1 MEKLFMN
8 WSYIIFHTLGGL
20 GLFFMGM
27 KVMSESV
34 QKAAGDKLRKIL
46 KVLTSNRFVGAFVGF
61 LITAIIQSSG
71 ATTVMTIGFVNAG
84 LMTVQQAIGVGLG
97 ASIGTTVTGWIV
109 TLNVSAFSLPL
120 IGVGVMLR
128 LFSKNKSWQYVGEL
142 IYGFGILFLG
152 MEVMKKGFAPLRES
166 ETFVRMFQSIDGTT
180 FASVLLGVFVGIVT
194 TCITQSSSAMVGI
207 VIALA
212 SQGLLNFEGALAVV
226 LGSNIGASSTGVL
239 AAIGGTVNAKRT
251 ALSQVIFRCIGV
263 TVLLVIFRP
272 YKDIVD
278 LMIPGTPEEALT
290 VHIAMGHTVFNVTTL
305 ILCIPF
311 VSQLTKLVEKIF
323 PDKAGGT
330 VEMPEDLVK
339 LQTSMFSTPSIAIME
354 CEKELLNMSDY
365 VTKNLDMLRLMSLKD
380 TNQVAE
386 ISDEIARNE
395 DKIDKYQYQLTQFL
409 IALSVRAISPR
420 DAKIV
425 ASRIGLA
432 HNFEKIADCVEHMSQ
447 IIDKLTR
454 NNMTFSTEAIS
465 VINQILD
472 ENIEHFKKSVTI
484 FKNGEDDPVYA
495 DEALVIRIRIKKL
508 IKDAKI
514 QHFNRIKEK
523 ICDGSASI
531 QFIDILNNLNTMS
544 AENHNVAENLAGQ
557 KY

>member
-1 MEKLFMN
+1 MN

-84 LMTVQQAIGVGLG
+84 LMTVQQTIGVGLG

-109 TLNVSAFSLPL
+109 TLNVALYSLPL
-120 IGVGVMLR
+120 IGLGVMLR
-128 LFSKNKSWQYVGEL
+128 LFSKNKSRQYVGEL

-152 MEVMKKGFAPLRES
+152 MEIMKEGFAPLKES
-166 ETFVRMFQSIDGTT
+166 ETFIKIFQSIDGTT

-212 SQGLLNFEGALAVV
+212 SQGLLNFDGALAVV
-226 LGSNIGASSTGVL
+226 LGSNIGSSSTGVL
-239 AAIGGTVNAKRT
+239 AAVGGTVNAKRT
-251 ALSQVIFRCIGV
+251 ALAQVIFRSISV
-263 TVLLVIFRP
+263 VFLIFLFHP
-272 YKDIVD
+272 YKELVD
-278 LMIPGTPEEALT
+278 LSTPGTPVEFLT
-290 VHIAMGHTVFNVTTL
+290 VHIAMGHTLFNVITL
-305 ILCIPF
+305 VIFIPF
-311 VSQLTKLVEKIF
+311 VNQLTRFVEKIF
-323 PDKAGGT
+323 PDKAEGKL
-330 VEMPEDLVK
+330 EMPEDLVK

-365 VTKNLDMLRLMSLKD
+365 VIKNLDMLREMSLKNSD
-380 TNQVAE
+380 QVAE

-409 IALSVRAISPR
+409 IALSVRAISPK

-432 HNFEKIADCVEHMSQ
+432 HNFEKIADGVEHISQ

-454 NNMTFSTEAIS
+454 NNMTFSTEAID
-465 VINQILD
+465 VVNQILD
-472 ENIEHFKKSVTI
+472 ENIAHFKKSVTI
-484 FKNGEDDPVYA
+484 FKNGEEVPAYA
-495 DEALVIRIRIKKL
+495 DEALVIRIRIKKM

-531 QFIDILNNLNTMS
+531 QFIDVLNNLNTMS
-544 AENHNVAENLAGQ
+544 AENHNVAEVLAGE

>member
-1 MEKLFMN
+1 
-8 WSYIIFHTLGGL
+8 
-20 GLFFMGM
+20 
-27 KVMSESV
+27 V
-34 QKAAGDKLRKIL
+34 
-46 KVLTSNRFVGAFVGF
+46 
-61 LITAIIQSSG
+61 
-71 ATTVMTIGFVNAG
+71 
-84 LMTVQQAIGVGLG
+84 
-97 ASIGTTVTGWIV
+97 
-109 TLNVSAFSLPL
+109 
-120 IGVGVMLR
+120 
-128 LFSKNKSWQYVGEL
+128 
-142 IYGFGILFLG
+142 
-152 MEVMKKGFAPLRES
+152 
-166 ETFVRMFQSIDGTT
+166 
-180 FASVLLGVFVGIVT
+180 
-194 TCITQSSSAMVGI
+194 
-207 VIALA
+207 
-212 SQGLLNFEGALAVV
+212 
-226 LGSNIGASSTGVL
+226 
-239 AAIGGTVNAKRT
+239 GGTVNAKRT

-263 TVLLVIFRP
+263 AVLLVIFRP

-278 LMIPGTPEEALT
+278 LMIPGTPDEALT
-290 VHIAMGHTVFNVTTL
+290 VHIAMGHTVFNITTL

-330 VEMPEDLVK
+330 VKMPEDLVK

-365 VTKNLDMLRLMSLKD
+365 VTKNLDMLREMSLKD
-380 TNQVAE
+380 PVQVAE
-386 ISDEIARNE
+386 LTDEIAKNE
-395 DKIDKYQYQLTQFL
+395 DRIDKYQYQLTQFL
-409 IALSVRAISPR
+409 IALSVRAISPG

-432 HNFEKIADCVEHMSQ
+432 HNFEKIADCVEHISQ
-447 IIDKLTR
+447 IIDKLKR
-454 NNMTFSTEAIS
+454 NNTTFSTEAIN

-472 ENIEHFKKSVTI
+472 ENISHFKKSVTI
-484 FKNGEDDPVYA
+484 FKNGEEVPAYA

-544 AENHNVAENLAGQ
+544 AENHNVAEVLAGE

>member
-1 MEKLFMN
+1 
-8 WSYIIFHTLGGL
+8 
-20 GLFFMGM
+20 
-27 KVMSESV
+27 
-34 QKAAGDKLRKIL
+34 
-46 KVLTSNRFVGAFVGF
+46 
-61 LITAIIQSSG
+61 
-71 ATTVMTIGFVNAG
+71 MTIGFVNAG

-109 TLNVSAFSLPL
+109 TLNVSVFSLPL

-128 LFSKNKSWQYVGEL
+128 LFSKNKSWQYIGEL

-152 MEVMKKGFAPLRES
+152 METMKSGFAPLKES
-166 ETFVRMFQSIDGTT
+166 ETFVRMFQSIDGSTY
-180 FASVLLGVFVGIVT
+180 ASILLGVLVGIVT

-212 SQGLLNFEGALAVV
+212 SQGLINFEGALAVV

-239 AAIGGTVNAKRT
+239 AAVGGTVNAKRT

-263 TVLLVIFRP
+263 AVLLVVFRP

-278 LMIPGTPEEALT
+278 LMIPGTPDEALT
-290 VHIAMGHTVFNVTTL
+290 VHIAMGHTVFNITTL

-365 VTKNLDMLRLMSLKD
+365 VTKNLDMLREMSLKD

-409 IALSVRAISPR
+409 IALSVRAISPG

-472 ENIEHFKKSVTI
+472 ENIAHFKKSLTI
-484 FKNGEDDPVYA
+484 FKNGEEVPAYA

-544 AENHNVAENLAGQ
+544 AENHNVAEVLAGE

>member
-1 MEKLFMN
+1 MD

-84 LMTVQQAIGVGLG
+84 LMTVQQTIGVGLG

-109 TLNVSAFSLPL
+109 TLNVALYSLPL
-120 IGVGVMLR
+120 IGIGVMLR
-128 LFSKNKSWQYVGEL
+128 LFSKNKSRQYIGEL

-152 MEVMKKGFAPLRES
+152 MEVMKEGFAPLKES
-166 ETFVRMFQSIDGTT
+166 EFFVSMFQSIDGTT
-180 FASVLLGVFVGIVT
+180 FASVLLGVLVGIVV

-212 SQGLLNFEGALAVV
+212 SQGLLNFDGALAVV
-226 LGSNIGASSTGVL
+226 LGSNIGSSSTGVL
-239 AAIGGTVNAKRT
+239 AAVGGTVNAKRT
-251 ALSQVIFRCIGV
+251 ALAQVIFRSV
-263 TVLLVIFRP
+263 SVIFLIFLFHP
-272 YKDIVD
+272 YKELVDIST
-278 LMIPGTPEEALT
+278 PGTPEEFIT
-290 VHIAMGHTVFNVTTL
+290 VHIAMGHTLFNVITL
-305 ILCIPF
+305 IIFIPF
-311 VSQLTKLVEKIF
+311 VSQLTKFVEKIF
-323 PDKAGGT
+323 PDKAEGKL
-330 VEMPEDLVK
+330 EMPEDLVK

-354 CEKELLNMSDY
+354 CEKELLTMSDY
-365 VTKNLDMLRLMSLKD
+365 VVKNLDMLREMSLKD
-380 TNQVAE
+380 PVQVAE
-386 ISDEIARNE
+386 LTDEIAKNE
-395 DKIDKYQYQLTQFL
+395 DRIDKYQYQLTQFL
-409 IALSVRAISPR
+409 IALSVRAISPG

-432 HNFEKIADCVEHMSQ
+432 HNFEKIADCVEHMAQ
-447 IIDKLTR
+447 IIDKLKR
-454 NNMTFSTEAIS
+454 NNTTFSAEAIN

-472 ENIEHFKKSVTI
+472 ENIVHFKKSVSI
-484 FKNGEDDPVYA
+484 FKTGEELPVYA

-544 AENHNVAENLAGQ
+544 AENHNVAEVLAGE

>member
-1 MEKLFMN
+1 MN

-61 LITAIIQSSG
+61 IITAIIQSSG

-84 LMTVQQAIGVGLG
+84 LMTVQQTIGVGLG

-109 TLNVSAFSLPL
+109 TLNISRYALPL
-120 IGVGVMLR
+120 IGIGVMMR
-128 LFSKNKSWQYVGEL
+128 LFSKNKSRQYIGEL

-152 MEVMKKGFAPLRES
+152 METMKTGFGPLKES
-166 ETFVRMFQSIDGTT
+166 EFFVNMFQSIDGTT
-180 FASVLLGVFVGIVT
+180 YGSIILGVFVGIIT

-251 ALSQVIFRCIGV
+251 ALAQVTFRIIGVIF
-263 TVLLVIFRP
+263 LLCIFRP
-272 YKDIVD
+272 YKEIVD
-278 LMIPGTPEEALT
+278 LLTPGAPFGDTLT
-290 VHIAMGHTVFNVTTL
+290 IHIAMGHTIFNVTTL
-305 ILCIPF
+305 LITIPF
-311 VSQLTKLVEKIF
+311 VGQLAKFVEKIF
-323 PDKAGGT
+323 PDKAEGKL
-330 VEMPEDLVK
+330 EMPEDLVK

-365 VTKNLDMLRLMSLKD
+365 VTKNLDMLREMSLKD

-395 DKIDKYQYQLTQFL
+395 DRIDKYQYQLTQFL
-409 IALSVRAISPR
+409 IALSVRAISPG

-472 ENIEHFKKSVTI
+472 ENIAHFKKSVTI
-484 FKNGEDDPVYA
+484 FKNGEEVPAYA

-544 AENHNVAENLAGQ
+544 AENHNVAEVLAGE

>member
-1 MEKLFMN
+1 MN

-84 LMTVQQAIGVGLG
+84 LMTVQQTIGVGLG

-109 TLNVSAFSLPL
+109 TLNVALYSLPL
-120 IGVGVMLR
+120 IGIGVMLR
-128 LFSKNKSWQYVGEL
+128 LFSKNKSRQYIGEL

-152 MEVMKKGFAPLRES
+152 MEVMKEGFAPLKES
-166 ETFVRMFQSIDGTT
+166 ETFIRIFQSIDGTT
-180 FASVLLGVFVGIVT
+180 FASIILGVFVGIVT

-212 SQGLLNFEGALAVV
+212 SQGLLNFDGALAVV
-226 LGSNIGASSTGVL
+226 LGSNIGSSSTGVL
-239 AAIGGTVNAKRT
+239 AAVGGTVNAKRT
-251 ALSQVIFRCIGV
+251 ALAQVIFRSISV
-263 TVLLVIFRP
+263 VFLVFLFHP
-272 YKDIVD
+272 YKELVD
-278 LMIPGTPEEALT
+278 LCTPGTPDEMLT
-290 VHIAMGHTVFNVTTL
+290 VHIAMGHTLFNVITL
-305 ILCIPF
+305 IIFIPF
-311 VSQLTKLVEKIF
+311 VSQLARFVEKIF
-323 PDKAGGT
+323 PDKEVGK
-330 VEMPEDLVK
+330 VEMPENLVK

-365 VTKNLDMLRLMSLKD
+365 VVKNLDMLREMSLK
-380 TNQVAE
+380 NPVQVAE
-386 ISDEIARNE
+386 MSDEIAKNE
-395 DKIDKYQYQLTQFL
+395 DRIDKYQYQLTQFL
-409 IALSVRAISPR
+409 IALSVRAISPG

-432 HNFEKIADCVEHMSQ
+432 HNFEKIADCVEHISQ
-447 IIDKLTR
+447 IIDKLKR
-454 NNMTFSTEAIS
+454 NNATFSAEAIET
-465 VINQILD
+465 INQILE
-472 ENIEHFKKSVTI
+472 ENIEHFKKSVSI
-484 FKNGEDDPVYA
+484 FKNGEDAPVYA

-508 IKDAKI
+508 IKDAKV

>member
-1 MEKLFMN
+1 MN

-84 LMTVQQAIGVGLG
+84 LMTVQQTIGVGLG

-109 TLNVSAFSLPL
+109 TLNVALYSLPL
-120 IGVGVMLR
+120 IGIGVMLR
-128 LFSKNKSWQYVGEL
+128 LFSKNKSRQYIGEL

-152 MEVMKKGFAPLRES
+152 MEVMKEGFAPLKES
-166 ETFVRMFQSIDGTT
+166 ETFIRIFQSINGTT
-180 FASVLLGVFVGIVT
+180 FTSILLGVLVGIIT

-212 SQGLLNFEGALAVV
+212 SQGLLNFDGALAVV
-226 LGSNIGASSTGVL
+226 LGSNIGSSSTGVL
-239 AAIGGTVNAKRT
+239 AAVGGTVNAKRT
-251 ALSQVIFRCIGV
+251 ALAQVIFRSISV
-263 TVLLVIFRP
+263 VFLIFLFHP
-272 YKDIVD
+272 YKELVDICT
-278 LMIPGTPEEALT
+278 PGTPEEMLT
-290 VHIAMGHTVFNVTTL
+290 VHIAMGHTLFNVITL
-305 ILCIPF
+305 IIFIPF
-311 VSQLTKLVEKIF
+311 VSQLARFVEKIF
-323 PDKAGGT
+323 PDKEVGK
-330 VEMPEDLVK
+330 VEMPENLVK

-365 VTKNLDMLRLMSLKD
+365 VVKNLDMLREMSLK
-380 TNQVAE
+380 NPVQVAE
-386 ISDEIARNE
+386 MSDEIAKNE
-395 DKIDKYQYQLTQFL
+395 DRIDKYQYQLTQFL
-409 IALSVRAISPR
+409 IALSVRAISPG

-432 HNFEKIADCVEHMSQ
+432 HNFEKIADCVEHISQ
-447 IIDKLTR
+447 IIDKLKR
-454 NNMTFSTEAIS
+454 NNATFSAEAIET
-465 VINQILD
+465 INQILE
-472 ENIEHFKKSVTI
+472 ENIEHFKKSVSI
-484 FKNGEDDPVYA
+484 FKNGEDAPVYA

-508 IKDAKI
+508 IKDAKV

>member
-1 MEKLFMN
+1 MN

-84 LMTVQQAIGVGLG
+84 LMTVQQTIGVGLG

-109 TLNVSAFSLPL
+109 TLNVALYSLPL
-120 IGVGVMLR
+120 IGIGVMLR
-128 LFSKNKSWQYVGEL
+128 LFSKNKSRQYIGEL

-152 MEVMKKGFAPLRES
+152 MEVMKEGFAPLKES
-166 ETFVRMFQSIDGTT
+166 ETFIRIFQSIDGTT
-180 FASVLLGVFVGIVT
+180 FASVLLGVFVGIVV

-212 SQGLLNFEGALAVV
+212 SQGLLNFDGALAVV
-226 LGSNIGASSTGVL
+226 LGSNIGSSSTGVL
-239 AAIGGTVNAKRT
+239 AAVGGSVNAKRT
-251 ALSQVIFRCIGV
+251 ALAQVIFRSI
-263 TVLLVIFRP
+263 TVVFLIFLFHP
-272 YKDIVD
+272 YKELVDI
-278 LMIPGTPEEALT
+278 MTPGTPLEMLT
-290 VHIAMGHTVFNVTTL
+290 VHIAMGHTLFNVITL
-305 ILCIPF
+305 VIFIPF
-311 VSQLTKLVEKIF
+311 VSQLAKFVEKIF
-323 PDKAGGT
+323 PDKVEGKI
-330 VEMPEDLVK
+330 EMPEDLVK

-354 CEKELLNMSDY
+354 CEKELLTMSDY
-365 VTKNLDMLRLMSLKD
+365 VIKNLDMLREMSLKD
-380 TNQVAE
+380 PVQVAE
-386 ISDEIARNE
+386 ITDEISKNE
-395 DKIDKYQYQLTQFL
+395 DRIDKYQYQLTQFL
-409 IALSVRAISPR
+409 IALSVRAISPG

-432 HNFEKIADCVEHMSQ
+432 HNFEKIADCVEHISQ
-447 IIDKLTR
+447 IIDKLKR
-454 NNMTFSTEAIS
+454 NNATFSAEAIET
-465 VINQILD
+465 INQILD
-472 ENIEHFKKSVTI
+472 ENTEHFKKSVTI
-484 FKNGEDDPVYA
+484 FKNGEDLPVYA

-508 IKDAKI
+508 IKDAKV

>member
-1 MEKLFMN
+1 MN

-84 LMTVQQAIGVGLG
+84 LMTVQETIGVGLG

-109 TLNVSAFSLPL
+109 TLNVALYSLPL
-120 IGVGVMLR
+120 IGLGVMLR
-128 LFSKNKSWQYVGEL
+128 LFSKNKSRQYIGEL

-152 MEVMKKGFAPLRES
+152 MEVMKEGFAPLRDS
-166 ETFVRMFQSIDGTT
+166 ATFIRIFQSIDGST

-212 SQGLLNFEGALAVV
+212 SQGLLNFDGALAVV
-226 LGSNIGASSTGVL
+226 LGSNIGSSSTGVL
-239 AAIGGTVNAKRT
+239 AAVGGTVNAKRT
-251 ALSQVIFRCIGV
+251 ALAQVIFRSISV
-263 TVLLVIFRP
+263 IVLIFLFHP
-272 YKDIVD
+272 YKELVD
-278 LMIPGTPEEALT
+278 LCTPGTPEEMLT
-290 VHIAMGHTVFNVTTL
+290 VHIAMGHTLFNVITL
-305 ILCIPF
+305 VIFLPF
-311 VSQLTKLVEKIF
+311 VSHLARFVEKIF
-323 PDKAGGT
+323 PDKAGT
-330 VEMPEDLVK
+330 NIEMPENLVK

-365 VTKNLDMLRLMSLKD
+365 VIKNLDMLREMSLKD

-395 DKIDKYQYQLTQFL
+395 DRIDKYQYQLTQFL
-409 IALSVRAISPR
+409 IALSVRAISPG

-432 HNFEKIADCVEHMSQ
+432 HNFEKIADGVEHISQ
-447 IIDKLTR
+447 IIDKLKR
-454 NNMTFSTEAIS
+454 NNATFSAEAIET
-465 VINQILD
+465 INQILD
-472 ENIEHFKKSVTI
+472 ENISHFKKSVSI
-484 FKNGEDDPVYA
+484 FKNGEEVPAYA
-495 DEALVIRIRIKKL
+495 DEALVIRIRIKKM

-544 AENHNVAENLAGQ
+544 AENHNVAEVLAGE

>member
-1 MEKLFMN
+1 MN
-8 WSYIIFHTLGGL
+8 WEIVLFKTIGGL

-61 LITAIIQSSG
+61 IITAIIQSSG
-71 ATTVMTIGFVNAG
+71 ATTVMTLGFVNAG
-84 LMTVQQAIGVGLG
+84 LMTVQQAIGVNLG

-109 TLNVSAFSLPL
+109 TLNVALYSLPL
-120 IGVGVMLR
+120 IGLGVMLR
-128 LFSKNKSWQYVGEL
+128 LFSKNKSRQYVGEL
-142 IYGFGILFLG
+142 VYGFGILFLG
-152 MEVMKKGFAPLRES
+152 MEMMKEGFAPLKEN
-166 ETFVRMFQSIDGTT
+166 ETFIRMFAGIDGTT
-180 FASVLLGVFVGIVT
+180 YLSVTIGIIIGIVAT
-194 TCITQSSSAMVGI
+194 LITQSSSATVGI

-212 SQGLLNFEGALAVV
+212 SQGLINYDGGLALV
-226 LGSNIGASSTGVL
+226 LGSNIGSSSTGVL

-251 ALSQVIFRCIGV
+251 ALAQVIFRSGGV
-263 TVLLVIFRP
+263 VLLLFLFYPFIRF
-272 YKDIVD
+272 VD
-278 LMIPGTPEEALT
+278 MITPGNPSETLT
-290 VHIAMGHTVFNVTTL
+290 VHIAMGHTVYNVITL
-305 ILCIPF
+305 LVFIPF
-311 VSQLTKLVEKIF
+311 VTQLTKFVEKIF
-323 PDKAGGT
+323 PDKAVGT
-330 VEMPEDLVK
+330 VEMPENLVK

-365 VTKNLDMLRLMSLKD
+365 VIKNLDMLREMSLKD
-380 TNQVAE
+380 SAQVAE

-409 IALSVRAISPR
+409 IALSVRAISPK

-432 HNFEKIADCVEHMSQ
+432 HNFEKIADGVEHISQ

-454 NNMTFSTEAIS
+454 NNMTFSTEAID
-465 VINQILD
+465 VVNQILD
-472 ENIEHFKKSVTI
+472 ENIAHFKKSVTI
-484 FKNGEDDPVYA
+484 FKNGEELPAYA
-495 DEALVIRIRIKKL
+495 DEALVIRIRIKKM

-544 AENHNVAENLAGQ
+544 AENHNVAEVLAGE

>member
-1 MEKLFMN
+1 MN

-128 LFSKNKSWQYVGEL
+128 LFSKNKSWQYIGEL

-152 MEVMKKGFAPLRES
+152 METMKSGFAPLKES
-166 ETFVRMFQSIDGTT
+166 ETFVRMFQSIDGSTY
-180 FASVLLGVFVGIVT
+180 ASILLGVLVGIVT

-207 VIALA
+207 VISLA
-212 SQGLLNFEGALAVV
+212 SQGLINFEGALAVV

-239 AAIGGTVNAKRT
+239 AAVGGTVNAKRT

-263 TVLLVIFRP
+263 AVLLVIFRP

-278 LMIPGTPEEALT
+278 LMIPGTPDEALT
-290 VHIAMGHTVFNVTTL
+290 VHIAMGHTVFNITTL

-323 PDKAGGT
+323 P
-330 VEMPEDLVK
+330 
-339 LQTSMFSTPSIAIME
+339 
-354 CEKELLNMSDY
+354 
-365 VTKNLDMLRLMSLKD
+365 
-380 TNQVAE
+380 
-386 ISDEIARNE
+386 
-395 DKIDKYQYQLTQFL
+395 
-409 IALSVRAISPR
+409 
-420 DAKIV
+420 
-425 ASRIGLA
+425 
-432 HNFEKIADCVEHMSQ
+432 
-447 IIDKLTR
+447 
-454 NNMTFSTEAIS
+454 
-465 VINQILD
+465 
-472 ENIEHFKKSVTI
+472 
-484 FKNGEDDPVYA
+484 
-495 DEALVIRIRIKKL
+495 
-508 IKDAKI
+508 
-514 QHFNRIKEK
+514 
-523 ICDGSASI
+523 
-531 QFIDILNNLNTMS
+531 
-544 AENHNVAENLAGQ
+544 
-557 KY
+557 

>member
-1 MEKLFMN
+1 MN

-84 LMTVQQAIGVGLG
+84 LMTVQQTIGVGLG

-109 TLNVSAFSLPL
+109 TLNVALYSLPL
-120 IGVGVMLR
+120 IGIGVMLR
-128 LFSKNKSWQYVGEL
+128 LFSKNKSRQYIGEL

-152 MEVMKKGFAPLRES
+152 MEIMKEGFAPLRDS
-166 ETFVRMFQSIDGTT
+166 ETFIRIFQSIDGST
-180 FASVLLGVFVGIVT
+180 FTSILLGVFVGIVT

-212 SQGLLNFEGALAVV
+212 SQGLLNFDGALAVV
-226 LGSNIGASSTGVL
+226 LGSNIGSSSTGVL
-239 AAIGGTVNAKRT
+239 AAVGGTVNAKRT
-251 ALSQVIFRCIGV
+251 ALAQVIFRSISV
-263 TVLLVIFRP
+263 VVLIFLFHP
-272 YKDIVD
+272 YKELVD
-278 LMIPGTPEEALT
+278 LSTPGTPEEMLT
-290 VHIAMGHTVFNVTTL
+290 VHIAMGHTLFNVITL
-305 ILCIPF
+305 VIFIPF
-311 VSQLTKLVEKIF
+311 VSQLAKFVEKIF
-323 PDKAGGT
+323 PDKEGGKI
-330 VEMPEDLVK
+330 EMPENLVK

-365 VTKNLDMLRLMSLKD
+365 VIKNLDMLREMSLK
-380 TNQVAE
+380 NPVQVAE
-386 ISDEIARNE
+386 MSDEIAKNE
-395 DKIDKYQYQLTQFL
+395 DRIDKYQYQLTQFL
-409 IALSVRAISPR
+409 IALSVRAISPG

-432 HNFEKIADCVEHMSQ
+432 HNFEKIADCVEHISQ
-447 IIDKLTR
+447 IIDKLKR
-454 NNMTFSTEAIS
+454 NNATFSAEAIET
-465 VINQILD
+465 INQILE
-472 ENIEHFKKSVTI
+472 ENIEHFKKSVSI
-484 FKNGEDDPVYA
+484 FKNGEDAPVYA

-508 IKDAKI
+508 IKDAKV

>member
-1 MEKLFMN
+1 MN

-84 LMTVQQAIGVGLG
+84 LMTVQQTIGVGLG

-109 TLNVSAFSLPL
+109 TLNVALYSLPL
-120 IGVGVMLR
+120 IGIGVMLR
-128 LFSKNKSWQYVGEL
+128 LFSKNKSRQYIGEL

-152 MEVMKKGFAPLRES
+152 MEIMKEGFAPLKES
-166 ETFVRMFQSIDGTT
+166 ETFIRIFQSIDGST
-180 FASVLLGVFVGIVT
+180 FTSILLGVFVGIVT

-212 SQGLLNFEGALAVV
+212 SQGLLNFDGALAVV
-226 LGSNIGASSTGVL
+226 LGSNIGSSSTGVL
-239 AAIGGTVNAKRT
+239 AAVGGTVNAKRT
-251 ALSQVIFRCIGV
+251 ALAQVIFRSISV
-263 TVLLVIFRP
+263 VVLIFLFHP
-272 YKDIVD
+272 YKELVD
-278 LMIPGTPEEALT
+278 LSTPGTPEEMLT
-290 VHIAMGHTVFNVTTL
+290 VHIAMGHTLFNVITL
-305 ILCIPF
+305 VIFIPF
-311 VSQLTKLVEKIF
+311 VSQLAKFVEKIF
-323 PDKAGGT
+323 PDKEGGKI
-330 VEMPEDLVK
+330 EMPENLVK

-365 VTKNLDMLRLMSLKD
+365 VIKNLDMLREMSLK
-380 TNQVAE
+380 NPVQVAE
-386 ISDEIARNE
+386 MSDEIAKNE
-395 DKIDKYQYQLTQFL
+395 DRIDKYQYQLTQFL
-409 IALSVRAISPR
+409 IALSVRAISPG

-432 HNFEKIADCVEHMSQ
+432 HNFEKIADCVEHISQ
-447 IIDKLTR
+447 IIDKLKR
-454 NNMTFSTEAIS
+454 NNATFSAEAIET
-465 VINQILD
+465 INQILE
-472 ENIEHFKKSVTI
+472 ENIEHFKKSVSI
-484 FKNGEDDPVYA
+484 FKNGEDAPVYA

-508 IKDAKI
+508 IKDAKV

>member
-1 MEKLFMN
+1 
-8 WSYIIFHTLGGL
+8 
-20 GLFFMGM
+20 
-27 KVMSESV
+27 MSESV

-84 LMTVQQAIGVGLG
+84 LMTVQQTIGVGLG

-109 TLNVSAFSLPL
+109 TLNVALYSLPL
-120 IGVGVMLR
+120 IGIGVMMR
-128 LFSKNKSWQYVGEL
+128 LFSKNKSWQYIGEL

-152 MEVMKKGFAPLRES
+152 MEVMKEGFAPLKES
-166 ETFVRMFQSIDGTT
+166 GTFIRIFQSIDGTT

-212 SQGLLNFEGALAVV
+212 SQGLLNFDGALAVV
-226 LGSNIGASSTGVL
+226 LGSNIGSSSTGVL
-239 AAIGGTVNAKRT
+239 AAVGGTVNAKRT
-251 ALSQVIFRCIGV
+251 ALAQVIFRSI
-263 TVLLVIFRP
+263 TVVFLIFLFHP
-272 YKDIVD
+272 YKELVD
-278 LMIPGTPEEALT
+278 LSTPGTPEEFLT
-290 VHIAMGHTVFNVTTL
+290 VHIALGHTLFNVITL
-305 ILCIPF
+305 VIFIPF
-311 VSQLTKLVEKIF
+311 VSHLTRFVEKIF
-323 PDKAGGT
+323 PDKEGGKI
-330 VEMPEDLVK
+330 EMPENLVK

-365 VTKNLDMLRLMSLKD
+365 VIKNLDMLREMSLKNAD
-380 TNQVAE
+380 QVAE

-409 IALSVRAISPR
+409 IALSVRAISPK

-432 HNFEKIADCVEHMSQ
+432 HNFEKIADGVEHISQ

-454 NNMTFSTEAIS
+454 NNTTFSNEAIN

-472 ENIEHFKKSVTI
+472 ENIVHFKKSISI
-484 FKNGEDDPVYA
+484 FKNGEEVPMYA

-544 AENHNVAENLAGQ
+544 AENHNVAEVLAGE

>member
-1 MEKLFMN
+1 MS

-84 LMTVQQAIGVGLG
+84 LMTVQQTIGVGLG

-109 TLNVSAFSLPL
+109 TLNVALYSLPL
-120 IGVGVMLR
+120 IGIGVMMR
-128 LFSKNKSWQYVGEL
+128 LFSKNKSWQYIGEL

-152 MEVMKKGFAPLRES
+152 MEVMKEGFAPLKES
-166 ETFVRMFQSIDGTT
+166 GTFIRIFQSIDGTT

-212 SQGLLNFEGALAVV
+212 SQGLLNFDGALAVV
-226 LGSNIGASSTGVL
+226 LGSNIGSSSTGVL
-239 AAIGGTVNAKRT
+239 AAVGGTVNAKRT
-251 ALSQVIFRCIGV
+251 ALAQVIFRSI
-263 TVLLVIFRP
+263 TVVFLIFLFHP
-272 YKDIVD
+272 YKELVD
-278 LMIPGTPEEALT
+278 LSTPGTPEEFLT
-290 VHIAMGHTVFNVTTL
+290 VHIAMGHTLFNVITL
-305 ILCIPF
+305 VIFIPF
-311 VSQLTKLVEKIF
+311 VSQLTRFVEKIF
-323 PDKAGGT
+323 PDKEGGKI
-330 VEMPEDLVK
+330 EMPENLVK

-365 VTKNLDMLRLMSLKD
+365 VIKNLDMLREMSLKNAD
-380 TNQVAE
+380 QVAE

-409 IALSVRAISPR
+409 IALSVRAISPK

-432 HNFEKIADCVEHMSQ
+432 HNFEKIADGVEHISQ

-454 NNMTFSTEAIS
+454 NNTTFSNEAIN

-472 ENIEHFKKSVTI
+472 ENIVHFKKSISI
-484 FKNGEDDPVYA
+484 FKNGEEVPMYA

-544 AENHNVAENLAGQ
+544 AENHNVAEVLAGE